1 VNEAGIARFE
11 VPLTLDGE
19 RVDRVVS
26 LASGCS
32 RRAAS
37 EMIAKGDVLVD
48 GRVARSRHERVGAG
62 AWLEFPAHVASDRPR
77 RVAPE
82 PVAYAVVYEDDEI
95 VVVDKP
101 AGVVVHP
108 GSGNERGTLVA
119 GLLARYPDLADRADN
134 DAGASERPGIVHRLD
149 KDTSGLL
156 VVARTAR
163 AQAALTEQLASRAM
177 GRRYLALALGSF
189 DADEASIDAPVGRS
203 FGDRTKMAVV
213 EEGRPARTHYRVV
226 RRYEAPMPL
235 ALLEVWLETGRTH
248 QIRVHLA
255 AIGRP
260 IAGDTRYKGA
270 RSKQTRQALGLARPF
285 LHATELKLIHPASS
299 EEMVFTSP
307 LPPDLESVLVR
318 LDALAPDG
326 LRRPDSAR

>member
-1 VNEAGIARFE
+1 MSGAGTESFE
-11 VPLTLDGE
+11 VPATLDGE
-19 RVDRVVS
+19 RIDRVVS

-37 EMIAKGDVLVD
+37 EMIARGDVHVD
-48 GRVARSRHERVGAG
+48 GRAVSSRHEHVVTGTM
-62 AWLEFPAHVASDRPR
+62 LEFPANITTNPPR

-82 PVAYAVVYEDDEI
+82 SVPFGVVYEDDEI

-101 AGVVVHP
+101 AGLVVHP

-119 GLLARYPDLADRADN
+119 GLLALYPELADRAD
-134 DAGASERPGIVHRLD
+134 DIGATERPGIVHRLD

-163 AQAALTEQLASRAM
+163 AQAALVDQLASRAM
-177 GRRYLALALGSF
+177 GRSYRALALGSF
-189 DADEASIDAPVGRS
+189 EAEDGTIDAPVGRS
-203 FGDRTKMAVV
+203 LRDRTKMAVV
-213 EEGRPARTHYRVV
+213 DEGRPARTHYRVV
-226 RRYEAPMPL
+226 RRFDAPFPL
-235 ALLEVWLETGRTH
+235 TLLDVSLETGRTH

-270 RSKQTRQALGLARPF
+270 RSRQTRHALGLTRPF
-285 LHATELKLIHPASS
+285 LHAAGLRLSHPVSGK
-299 EEMVFTSP
+299 EMVFTSP
-307 LPPDLESVLVR
+307 LPSELESVLAR
-318 LDALAPDG
+318 LDASAPG
-326 LRRPDSAR
+326 ALRQPG